1 MAFTIL
7 KECIGCA
14 VCTKVCPVNAISG
27 ERNQRH
33 KIDAALCIDCYACG
47 YICPQSAVKDSREQ
61 VVQRIRFRRN
71 WPKPKI
77 TQETCM
83 SCTICLDSCP
93 TGCLSLIF
101 TQDTSDTRGYPDL
114 ARPGDCIACG
124 FCAADCPVAA
134 IEMIEPK
141 ALSSKS
147 TFGIQRTRNE

>member
-27 ERNQRH
+27 ERNKRH

-61 VVQRIRFRRN
+61 VIQRIRFRKN

-77 TQETCM
+77 TRDMCM

-93 TGCLSLIF
+93 AGCLELTF
-101 TQDTSDTRGYPDL
+101 TRDTSNTNGYPKL
-114 ARPGDCIACG
+114 ARSRACIACG
-124 FCAADCPVAA
+124 FCAADCPVDA
-134 IEMIEPK
+134 IEM
-141 ALSSKS
+141 SKPANS
-147 TFGIQRTRNE
+147 KI